1 MCSSPKPRTKVKGKS
16 ITSASFLSSMS
27 KESRQRFTE
36 RANSAQDRREKNK
49 IAEKAKNL
57 TRKTSVIK
65 SKKTS
70 KTNVDKSYS
79 YWFTTASFKEICV
92 LLFFGQSESSK

>member
-1 MCSSPKPRTKVKGKS
+1 
-16 ITSASFLSSMS
+16 MS

-36 RANSAQDRREKNK
+36 RANNAQDRRDKNE

-70 KTNVDKSYS
+70 ITHVKKSYS
-79 YWFTTASFKEICV
+79 YWFTITSMKEICV
-92 LLFFGQSESSK
+92 LLFFRQSESNKQ